1 MKRII
6 VLIGMVFVFLD
17 WTGCLLY
24 KLLEDIFHKLPKPD
38 YNEHGIRLGIIQQG
52 IYFNYDYGKGKNWPF
67 QLTQNLNADMFS
79 GYMHDAKPLNG
90 GSHNSDYNLQDG
102 WNSAMWGH
110 TYEYVFPQIYQSE
123 NATRDRMPAFFGITK
138 ILKVEVMHRVTD
150 YYGPIVYSHFADP
163 EARYMPDTQKEPF
176 SVNSIRLLLY
186 FPIILS
192 SIRELR
198 SLRVS
203 ICCWTVIM
211 TLG

>member
-1 MKRII
+1 
-6 VLIGMVFVFLD
+6 
-17 WTGCLLY
+17 
-24 KLLEDIFHKLPKPD
+24 
-38 YNEHGIRLGIIQQG
+38 
-52 IYFNYDYGKGKNWPF
+52 
-67 QLTQNLNADMFS
+67 
-79 GYMHDAKPLNG
+79 
-90 GSHNSDYNLQDG
+90 
-102 WNSAMWGH
+102 
-110 TYEYVFPQIYQSE
+110 
-123 NATRDRMPAFFGITK
+123 
-138 ILKVEVMHRVTD
+138 MHRVTD

-163 EARYMPDTQKEPF
+163 EARYMPDTQKEVYSAF